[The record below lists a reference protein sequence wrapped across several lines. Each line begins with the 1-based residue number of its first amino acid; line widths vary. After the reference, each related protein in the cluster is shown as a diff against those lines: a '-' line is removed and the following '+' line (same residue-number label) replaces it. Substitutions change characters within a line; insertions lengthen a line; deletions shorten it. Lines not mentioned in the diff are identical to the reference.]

1 MSERVLVTGAAGF
14 IGSHTVEALLAAGRT
29 VTGVDNFDP
38 FYPEAVKRGNLARA
52 ANHPQ
57 FSLVEADI
65 RDSDAINKVLETQK
79 FDVMVH
85 LAARPG
91 VRPSIIDPV
100 GNADVNV
107 TGTVVM
113 LEAGRQAGVNRIV
126 FASSSSVYGN
136 AANVPFRE
144 SETIYA
150 PVSPYAATKRSG
162 ELLCQ
167 AFASLQR
174 ELRIISLRFFTVYGP
189 RQRPDLAI
197 HKFTRLISAG
207 EPIPF
212 FGDGSFSRDY
222 TYVTDSVQGVL
233 GAVERT
239 KRMAPAHEIYNL
251 GESATTTL
259 SELVKLIEA
268 AVGQPARLERLPE
281 QPGDVRRTFAD
292 VSRARESLGYT
303 PSIPIEKGI
312 PLFVDWFRREGAGTS
327 SDR

>member
-1 MSERVLVTGAAGF
+1 VTGAAGF

-167 AFASLQR
+167 AFASFQR

-239 KRMAPAHEIYNL
+239 KRMAPGHEIYNL